1 MDADTK
7 NIVNLDFEK
16 KEKILNFN
24 DFQKQNIKFD
34 ISKLQES
41 YRQIIKT
48 KKFDDGGGISHFGA
62 ICLTRKPGDPDSVK
76 GSKARGIYWTKP
88 GKSGAEVSRDIN
100 INESDY
106 SEFIPDYEN
115 TYFKEVFDVL
125 SSKYKLGRIRILLK
139 EPRSTLSW
147 HRDPEPRLH
156 IPIITNPGCL
166 MVIDNVAKHMPA
178 DGSVWIT
185 NNTKYHNAFNGGEEN
200 RVHLV
205 ACVLD
210 YKFN

>member
-1 MDADTK
+1 MSTDLE
-7 NIVNLDFEK
+7 NIVNLDLKREEK
-16 KEKILNFN
+16 FLNFN
-24 DFQKQNIKFD
+24 DFQKQDIKFD
-34 ISKLQES
+34 ILKLKEA
-41 YRQIIKT
+41 YNQIIQL

-62 ICLTRKPGDPDSVK
+62 ICLTRKPGDPESVK
-76 GSKARGIYWTKP
+76 GNKARGLYWTKP
-88 GKSGAEVSRDIN
+88 DKSGKEVSRDIS
-100 INESDY
+100 IEESSY
-106 SEFIPDYEN
+106 SEFIPDYNN
-115 TYFKEVFDVL
+115 TYFKEVYDLL
-125 SSKYKLGRIRILLK
+125 SSKYKLGRMRILLK

-156 IPIITNPGCL
+156 VPIITNPGCQ
-166 MVIDNVAKHMPA
+166 MVIDSVAKHLPA

-200 RVHLV
+200 RIHLV